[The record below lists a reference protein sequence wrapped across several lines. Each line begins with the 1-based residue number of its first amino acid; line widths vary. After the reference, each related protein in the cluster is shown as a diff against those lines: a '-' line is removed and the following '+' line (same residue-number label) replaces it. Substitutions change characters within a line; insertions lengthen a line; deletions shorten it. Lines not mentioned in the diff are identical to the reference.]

1 MSPFTQRRAGGEA
14 LPAPGV
20 VRVQCRQLAPR
31 IGDAAGNAR
40 LILDA
45 VAAAV
50 AEGADVIVLPELATS
65 GYVFETLRE
74 VEELAITRD
83 DVLFESVG
91 ELLPPSTIVVLGF
104 CEKADGKLYNSV
116 AVVDANGCRAVYRKT
131 HLWDREKLF
140 FTPGDEAAPVVETAH
155 GRLGILVCYDLEMPE
170 MPRSLG
176 LRGADLLIAPV
187 NWPVVSHP
195 VGEKA
200 PELILAQ
207 AAARVNGVFVACCD
221 RAGTERGQEW
231 TEGTAVIDQYGWI
244 VARPE
249 GHVATADIFPG
260 LAREKAISARND
272 LLADRRPELYSDLGE
287 KA

>member
-1 MSPFTQRRAGGEA
+1 VSPRRHRAGGDP

-31 IGDAAGNAR
+31 VGDAEGNTR

-50 AEGADVIVLPELATS
+50 ADRVDVVVLPELATS

-74 VEELAITRD
+74 AQELAITRD
-83 DVLFESVG
+83 DDLFGRIG
-91 ELLPPSTIVVLGF
+91 ELLPASTVVVLGF
-104 CEKADGKLYNSV
+104 PENEDDTLYNSV
-116 AVVDANGCRAVYRKT
+116 AVIGAAGCLAVYRKT

-140 FTPGDEAAPVVETAH
+140 FTPGDEHPPLVETAH

-170 MPRSLG
+170 MPRSLA
-176 LRGADLLIAPV
+176 LRGADLLVVPV
-187 NWPVVSHP
+187 NWPVVAHP
-195 VGEKA
+195 AGEKA

-207 AAARVNGVFVACCD
+207 AAARVNGVFIACCD

-231 TEGTAVIDQYGWI
+231 TEGTAVIDQYGWV
-244 VARPE
+244 VAWPE
-249 GHVATADIFPG
+249 GHVATADIFPA

-272 LLADRRPELYSDLGE
+272 LLGDRRPELYTDLGM